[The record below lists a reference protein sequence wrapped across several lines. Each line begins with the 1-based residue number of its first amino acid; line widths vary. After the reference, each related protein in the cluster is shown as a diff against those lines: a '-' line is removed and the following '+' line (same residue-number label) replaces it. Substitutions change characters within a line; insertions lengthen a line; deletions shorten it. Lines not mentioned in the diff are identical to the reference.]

1 MMGVAAAILR
11 NRENDGNEGL
21 AQGRFILDDII
32 PLKIF
37 GCQRKNK
44 YFGWVLDLYIIM
56 SGVVIKMIGGKY
68 FYKRL
73 YITVKEF

>member
-11 NRENDGNEGL
+11 VRENDGNEGL
-21 AQGRFILDDII
+21 GQGRFILDDII

-37 GCQRKNK
+37 GCQRKNRC
-44 YFGWVLDLYIIM
+44 FGSVLDFHIIL

-68 FYKRL
+68 F
-73 YITVKEF
+73 